1 MKNIFKQEKIMLQLR
16 FSPGLALTGFWT
28 TRPWALFTAS
38 SWHNLVWEQN
48 CCWHGGCG
56 KSTVCPFCNHLNPLN
71 GGLVLSASREPHTL
85 TDHITMLGLGFFL
98 SGETELG
105 KLFFFTPLEY
115 TGLLVGCRK
124 KVKFRGI
131 FRDKFAER
139 NGRFWGNFRGQF
151 RWKTIIGK
159 ERPI

>member
-105 KLFFFTPLEY
+105 KLFFFY
-115 TGLLVGCRK
+115 TTGIYRASGRLQK
-124 KVKFRGI
+124 KSQI
-131 FRDKFAER
+131 SRDFQ
-139 NGRFWGNFRGQF
+139 GQ
-151 RWKTIIGK
+151 ICGK
-159 ERPI
+159 KWPILREFSRSVSLKNNNW